1 MRKRLLNLP
10 QNSSTRDRS
19 QFLNDL
25 FQRKAF
31 SWTKAFEDLERVM
44 PPRLH
49 VVSIHPELSPD
60 NELEIKVI
68 VAGDTREHALDLVSK
83 MEASQHFHDT
93 YIEEENA
100 DISNTRET
108 SAVPHQRALR
118 AGDWKHRGG
127 RCAVM
132 PDLRETR
139 HKVKIALGAL
149 AVVDVILIAVFFSPL
164 VGSEGSRHQRLDQ
177 AWRELQQKTREVEP
191 LRGLDKKIPLARKQI
206 DQFYAQR
213 LPSQD
218 SAISADLGKVAAQ
231 SGVKN

>member
-1 MRKRLLNLP
+1 VRVDINLATQPYEDARRFWLRWGGGLVALGILTLLLLLMTVNGWIGARNDRKLIRQYEQQSAERDKEKADAQALLNLP

-60 NELEIKVI
+60 NELEIKLL

-93 YIEEENA
+93 YIEEEN
-100 DISNTRET
+100 SNVGNASTGDTVQFQITALYVPEIG
-108 SAVPHQRALR
+108 SA
-118 AGDWKHRGG
+118 AG
-127 RCAVM
+127 
-132 PDLRETR
+132 
-139 HKVKIALGAL
+139 
-149 AVVDVILIAVFFSPL
+149 
-164 VGSEGSRHQRLDQ
+164 
-177 AWRELQQKTREVEP
+177 
-191 LRGLDKKIPLARKQI
+191 
-206 DQFYAQR
+206 
-213 LPSQD
+213 
-218 SAISADLGKVAAQ
+218 
-231 SGVKN
+231 GVH

>member
-1 MRKRLLNLP
+1 MRVDINLASQPYEDARRFWLRWGGGLLALGIMTLLLLLMTVNGWMAARKDRQLIRQYQQQSAARDKEKADAQALLNLP

-83 MEASQHFHDT
+83 MEGSQHFHDT

-100 DISNTRET
+100 DISNT
-108 SAVPHQRALR
+108 
-118 AGDWKHRGG
+118 GDQW
-127 RCAVM
+127 
-132 PDLRETR
+132 
-139 HKVKIALGAL
+139 
-149 AVVDVILIAVFFSPL
+149 
-164 VGSEGSRHQRLDQ
+164 
-177 AWRELQQKTREVEP
+177 
-191 LRGLDKKIPLARKQI
+191 
-206 DQFYAQR
+206 QFH
-213 LPSQD
+213 
-218 SAISADLGKVAAQ
+218 ISALYVPEIGSTGAGGAQ
-231 SGVKN
+231 

>member
-1 MRKRLLNLP
+1 MRVDINLASQPYEDARRFWLRWGGGLVALGIMTLLLLLMTVNGWMAARKDRQLIRQYQQQSAARDKEKADAQALLNLP

-83 MEASQHFHDT
+83 MEGSQHFHDT

-100 DISNTRET
+100 DISNT
-108 SAVPHQRALR
+108 
-118 AGDWKHRGG
+118 GDQW
-127 RCAVM
+127 
-132 PDLRETR
+132 
-139 HKVKIALGAL
+139 
-149 AVVDVILIAVFFSPL
+149 
-164 VGSEGSRHQRLDQ
+164 
-177 AWRELQQKTREVEP
+177 
-191 LRGLDKKIPLARKQI
+191 
-206 DQFYAQR
+206 QFH
-213 LPSQD
+213 
-218 SAISADLGKVAAQ
+218 ISALYVPEIGSAGAGGAQ
-231 SGVKN
+231 